1 MGEEGVYECAICGEQ
16 FPGINLLG
24 QHCQVHM
31 EEHHEGGGGVQEHME
46 NHEGGVRVQE
56 HRENHEEGGVRVQ
69 EHIEEGVREQKETN
83 KQLDSNVLKSL

>member
-31 EEHHEGGGGVQEHME
+31 EEQQGGGGTVKEHMEGGGIVQEHME
-46 NHEGGVRVQE
+46 NHEGGLRVEE
-56 HRENHEEGGVRVQ
+56 HREEGVRVQ
-69 EHIEEGVREQKETN
+69 KETN
-83 KQLDSNVLKSL
+83 NQLDSNILKSL

>member
-31 EEHHEGGGGVQEHME
+31 EENNEGGGRVQEHME
-46 NHEGGVRVQE
+46 NHEGGGGGVCG
-56 HRENHEEGGVRVQ
+56 HIEGGVRVHKESQ
-69 EHIEEGVREQKETN
+69 PAGVN
-83 KQLDSNVLKSL
+83 NQLDRNILKSL